1 MIIQKNVFLKT
12 GKVCQTNVFIFSLVL
27 IRFVLHI
34 FKIYICVMYIYWSKR
49 KERLLEYI
57 YLKELKAMVVK
68 NSNNLVKD

>member
-68 NSNNLVKD
+68 YSNNLVKD